1 MHGSPAGGLPVK
13 RVRFAF
19 KYIDWG
25 NAGNQEYT
33 FSRSCEVITIH

>member
-13 RVRFAF
+13 RARFDF

-25 NAGNQEYT
+25 YAEK
-33 FSRSCEVITIH
+33 SRVHFFH

>member
-19 KYIDWG
+19 KYIDGG
-25 NAGNQEYT
+25 NAGKPGVH
-33 FSRSCEVITIH
+33 FFH

>member
-13 RVRFAF
+13 KSLICF

-25 NAGNQEYT
+25 NDGKPGVH
-33 FSRSCEVITIH
+33 FFH